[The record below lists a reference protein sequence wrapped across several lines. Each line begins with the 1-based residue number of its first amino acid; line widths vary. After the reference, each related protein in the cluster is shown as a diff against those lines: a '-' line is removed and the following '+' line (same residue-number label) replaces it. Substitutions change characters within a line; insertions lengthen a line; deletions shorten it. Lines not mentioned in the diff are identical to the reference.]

1 MGARDEASK
10 KAAAQSA
17 ADTKQQLDNTGSG
30 CTGAAAAL
38 TRNQNKPDTEVSD
51 ERCKELRKKSVDK
64 MKKGWGETDV
74 MKKKKKKTAEA
85 DKESDNV
92 DVSGIAKVLSR
103 GPGSAYEA

>member
-1 MGARDEASK
+1 MDARDEASK
-10 KAAAQSA
+10 KAEAQNAAA
-17 ADTKQQLDNTGSG
+17 TKQQLDNTGSG
-30 CTGAAAAL
+30 CTGAAAL
-38 TRNQNKPDTEVSD
+38 TRKQNEPDTEVSD

-64 MKKGWGETDV
+64 MKKSWGETDV

-103 GPGSAYEA
+103 GPGSAYEV